1 MVVEDERTAGEF
13 LEWRAVMPLRARF
26 GRDALPV
33 KSRIDRVR
41 VRVPWMK
48 PRPDREETPVILA
61 AAEGARTVSGGESR
75 SLVEEEE
82 LGKAPGLH
90 QRMPMPASKR
100 EPAGDPALAV
110 VAAANA
116 ALVVVQATPVAVD
129 ETACRVGDDLAQ
141 RCDSVL

>member
-1 MVVEDERTAGEF
+1 
-13 LEWRAVMPLRARF
+13 MPLRARF

-41 VRVPWMK
+41 ARVPWMK

-116 ALVVVQATPVAVD
+116 PARVVQAAAVPVD
-129 ETACRVGDDLAQ
+129 EAAGGVGDQLAERRDPVLQ
-141 RCDSVL
+141 RHHLGP